1 MDEENDLDL
10 YEWNRP
16 KGDGPKA
23 KPKEDEKLKKK
34 CAERKASRRKVGR
47 PKGGNLINNAILN
60 ISSEDQEAIFRTLVR
75 VAKDPDHKNYGHA
88 SKILIERLAHISHFE
103 KDKAEA
109 HKGGITINIQGMAK
123 AEVIEDGEFK
133 DIDS

>member
-1 MDEENDLDL
+1 MVDDTKRLSE
-10 YEWNRP
+10 
-16 KGDGPKA
+16 
-23 KPKEDEKLKKK
+23 K
-34 CAERKASRRKVGR
+34 CAERKRGRPKKSVGGR
-47 PKGGNLINNAILN
+47 PKGGNLINNALLKIT
-60 ISSEDQEAIFRTLVR
+60 EADQEAIFDTLIK

-123 AEVIEDGEFK
+123 AEVIEDGEFT